1 MGQASHVASWGGD
14 GARRRDAPRRL
25 TPGTG
30 SDNSR
35 QPSPANVTSAGVG
48 WRDTG
53 GVYSWP
59 LKPFDRAHPVRGYFN
74 DPRISGKSR
83 AFHFGIDIAAP
94 NGTLVYAVRAGV
106 VHLEGQRSLSIA
118 DGEVDFGYWHVI
130 PAVRHHE
137 RVAKHQLVGHVEAPW
152 LHLHFA
158 EHRSGVY
165 RDPLRPGALTPWRD
179 ATRPQVTRLVFSR
192 AGRVLAPAALSGAV
206 DVIAEAH
213 QLPPLS
219 VAPPWDELPVTPARL
234 RWRVRHSARTVRPWH
249 TPVELGKTL
258 LPKDAFRRVYA
269 PGTRQNRSGR
279 PGLYRFYLAHTWSTT
294 LLEDGVYQL
303 DVEAIDLRGNKG
315 SRQLRFTIAN
325 NV

>member
-1 MGQASHVASWGGD
+1 
-14 GARRRDAPRRL
+14 
-25 TPGTG
+25 
-30 SDNSR
+30 
-35 QPSPANVTSAGVG
+35 
-48 WRDTG
+48 
-53 GVYSWP
+53 VYSWP

-94 NGTLVYAVRAGV
+94 NGTPVYAVRAGV

-234 RWRVRHSARTVRPWH
+234 RWRVRHGARTVRPWH
-249 TPVELGKTL
+249 TPVELGETL